1 MRRNNKWYDAN
12 SSTSLAKFFDKTD
25 EEFAIEEREAEAARK
40 EKEILEEQEKLMKK
54 RRLAKLLRDVE
65 SMTLE
70 DYYTKKY
77 DF

>member
-1 MRRNNKWYDAN
+1 MRKNKERYDN
-12 SSTSLAKFFDKTD
+12 DNSTSLAKFFDEPD
-25 EEFAIEEREAEAARK
+25 EESAIEEREAEAARK